1 MSRAGDARSTPW
13 VAALPAAIVCALLAG
28 AALILPSGTAMA
40 PAFAA
45 ASPECPES
53 VGGYALDP
61 DPYATIEAPDVG
73 WLECSYGISGGDV
86 TVTAGWKTAEGIG
99 GGYCGLPQDPGDLIS
114 DYRDASVSVAHSGGT
129 EYPSPEFQA
138 AARALLAQIEAVA
151 QSCGGGSS
159 GSGAGQ
165 GSTTT
170 TTPSTTTSSTTAPP
184 APAGKRL
191 CAEALSLLEGF
202 SAADLQAAGIDATH
216 TGLLVDGRSLA
227 ADFEDAIRSYDR
239 ANPGAR
245 AYVTWGVPFGG
256 ELGTMSWLF
265 SYGGA
270 LGGPAARAYVT
281 GTESRLLAR
290 IVQRA
295 GRFGSPGQPARLSP
309 GEVFALSLE
318 LNDGNAAQALLA
330 AHNLLR
336 GAFRNDTVA
345 APGITYDNGAY
356 LGRYLMELRG
366 NGDNGG
372 PWYHMFGTAYAEVV
386 ARGDW
391 GPWLAAGGAAAAF
404 SAGLLTGPAA
414 LALGGLALA
423 WQNESDTS
431 GTTGASRFFNGFEQI
446 VREVHSG
453 NKPDPEK
460 FCFNVWGAQIGGK
473 VFEALPLRGTQRL
486 SDPFSGFAP
495 PSEPTPFLD
504 PTERLSG
511 ARFVNGVGSP
521 YAVQWRSGTMEML
534 LDQRPDPA
542 DTRLHGGVPTWLFPV
557 LEGDSWGVVWMSP
570 SNSGESITLEAIVD
584 AAPLVFVRTDTQT
597 GETAFYETTAA
608 HAGDRFTISVDPG
621 TLAPPMSAADGSII
635 LARIVSID
643 LGAAVSGTAGASNGT
658 SDTNTGYAQPEVGGD
673 ATSGGSGS
681 GLGVATLLV
690 VFGVVAAAVALEIRR
705 SRARKT
711 SEPPRIP

>member
-1 MSRAGDARSTPW
+1 MNRAGDARSTLGAGAFN
-13 VAALPAAIVCALLAG
+13 AAFACALLTS
-28 AALILPSGTAMA
+28 AALTLPSGTAMA

-53 VGGYALDP
+53 VGSYALDR

-73 WLECSYGISGGDV
+73 WLECSYDISDGDV
-86 TVTAGWKTAEGIG
+86 TVTAGWKTAQGIG

-114 DYRDASVSVAHSGGT
+114 DDRDASVSVAHSGGT

-138 AARALLAQIEAVA
+138 AARALLAEIEAVA
-151 QSCGGGSS
+151 QSCGGDSS

-170 TTPSTTTSSTTAPP
+170 TTTPGTTTSGTTAPP
-184 APAGKRL
+184 APGGKRL

-202 SAADLQAAGIDATH
+202 DAADLQAAGVDATH
-216 TGLLVDGRSLA
+216 TSLRVDGRSLA
-227 ADFEDAIRSYDR
+227 ADFEDAIRSYER
-239 ANPGAR
+239 ANPGKR

-336 GAFRNDTVA
+336 GAFRNDAVA

-366 NGDNGG
+366 NDDNGG

-473 VFEALPLRGTQRL
+473 VYEALPLRGTQRL

-504 PTERLSG
+504 PAETLSG

-521 YAVQWRSGTMEML
+521 YAVRWRNGTMEML

-570 SNSGESITLEAIVD
+570 SNSGESIELEAIVD

-608 HAGDRFTISVDPG
+608 HAGDRFKISVDPG
-621 TLAPPMSAADGSII
+621 ALAPPMSAADGSII

-643 LGAAVSGTAGASNGT
+643 LGDGDASAAGRTTGAGDRNAGT
-658 SDTNTGYAQPEVGGD
+658 SPPEHWSDPGF
-673 ATSGGSGS
+673 
-681 GLGVATLLV
+681 GLPAVLV

-705 SRARKT
+705 SNERKHHN
-711 SEPPRIP
+711 PPRIP